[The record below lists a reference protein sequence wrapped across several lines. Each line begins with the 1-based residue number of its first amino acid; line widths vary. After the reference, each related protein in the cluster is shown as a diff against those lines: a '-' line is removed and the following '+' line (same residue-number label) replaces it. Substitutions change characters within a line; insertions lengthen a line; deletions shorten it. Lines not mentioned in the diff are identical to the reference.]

1 MKYSHEIIKF
11 FKTESVDP
19 SEINTTLSDLG
30 SSDLIQKTKLFNVLS
45 RPQVNIADIIDS
57 VPRIKQFVENY
68 NYEIVEQAEI
78 LMKYEGYIAKE
89 QDMAEKMQ
97 RLENIR
103 LHEDLDYG
111 KLSSLSAEAREKL
124 VKIKPQTIGQAS
136 RISGVTPSDISILMI
151 YLGR

>member
-1 MKYSHEIIKF
+1 
-11 FKTESVDP
+11 
-19 SEINTTLSDLG
+19 
-30 SSDLIQKTKLFNVLS
+30 
-45 RPQVNIADIIDS
+45 
-57 VPRIKQFVENY
+57 
-68 NYEIVEQAEI
+68 
-78 LMKYEGYIAKE
+78 
-89 QDMAEKMQ
+89 MAEKMQ